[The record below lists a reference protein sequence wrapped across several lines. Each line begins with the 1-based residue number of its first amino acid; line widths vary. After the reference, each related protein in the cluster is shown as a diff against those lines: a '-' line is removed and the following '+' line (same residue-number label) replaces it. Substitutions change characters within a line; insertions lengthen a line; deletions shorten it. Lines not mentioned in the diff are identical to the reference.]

1 MLRLA
6 ADENFRYAIVRG
18 LLRKRNPTC
27 CVSAGAALASDI
39 MKTELITSL
48 KRHATRIISELNQE
62 KRPVLITERGQP
74 SAYLV
79 DPQTFDALQAR
90 LQILEGIA
98 RGEKAIQQ
106 KRIMS
111 HAEAKRRMKRWLV

>member
-1 MLRLA
+1 
-6 ADENFRYAIVRG
+6 
-18 LLRKRNPTC
+18 
-27 CVSAGAALASDI
+27 

-74 SAYLV
+74 SAYLI
-79 DPQTFDALQAR
+79 DPETFDALRAR
-90 LQILEGIA
+90 LQILEGIP
-98 RGEKAIQQ
+98 RGERAIQQ

>member
-1 MLRLA
+1 
-6 ADENFRYAIVRG
+6 
-18 LLRKRNPTC
+18 
-27 CVSAGAALASDI
+27 

-48 KRHATRIISELNQE
+48 KRHATRIISELNQD

-74 SAYLV
+74 SAYLI

-90 LQILEGIA
+90 LRILEGIA
-98 RGEKAIQQ
+98 RGEQAIQQ